1 LAEPLEKEN
10 RQIGLKNEWT
20 WIRRMKSMKLPR
32 LILAF
37 IATICLIFAGNAL
50 AQTDININNT
60 NLIRFGGSV
69 TVPANRV
76 VENAHAFG
84 GTVTI
89 LPNARVLDT
98 AIAFGGDVVMKA
110 GARVDGDAYSF
121 GGKIIQEPGAT
132 IGGERAT
139 FNDRN
144 GMMSGSYGRRSFFP
158 WYFFT
163 AMFRISS
170 AVVAA
175 ILGLIILQTSPQF
188 LPDLAAK
195 LRQYPGL
202 TALWGF
208 GAIVSILFISVFLA
222 ITLIGIP
229 LIPLLSLCTVI
240 ASLVGSLGV
249 ALFVGQS
256 IARNAKQTAL
266 QQFFVGLAILTVLA
280 LIPFLGGLVVFLI
293 NLFGLG
299 VLLLWQFG
307 REKPQMTA

>member
-1 LAEPLEKEN
+1 
-10 RQIGLKNEWT
+10 
-20 WIRRMKSMKLPR
+20 MKLPR

-60 NLIRFGGSV
+60 NLIRFGGNV
-69 TVPANRV
+69 TVPANQV

-84 GTVTI
+84 GNVTI
-89 LPNARVLDT
+89 SPNARVLDT
-98 AIAFGGDVVMKA
+98 AIALGGDVILKA
-110 GARVDGDAYSF
+110 GSRVDGDAYSI
-121 GGKIIQEPGAT
+121 GGKIVQEPGST

-139 FNDRN
+139 FNDRH
-144 GMMSGSYGRRSFFP
+144 GMMSGSYGKHSFFP
-158 WYFFT
+158 WYFFN
-163 AMFRISS
+163 AMFRISA

-202 TALWGF
+202 TALWGI
-208 GAIVSILFISVFLA
+208 GAIFSIIFVSVFLA

-229 LIPLLSLCTVI
+229 LIPLISLSTIV
-240 ASLVGSLGV
+240 ASLIGSLGV
-249 ALFVGQS
+249 ALFVGQLIKNDGTRS
-256 IARNAKQTAL
+256 IL
-266 QQFFVGLAILTVLA
+266 PQFLVGLAILTVLS
-280 LIPFLGGLVVFLI
+280 LIPFLGGLVVSVV

-299 VLLLWQFG
+299 AILRWQFD
-307 REKPQMTA
+307 REKPQLTT